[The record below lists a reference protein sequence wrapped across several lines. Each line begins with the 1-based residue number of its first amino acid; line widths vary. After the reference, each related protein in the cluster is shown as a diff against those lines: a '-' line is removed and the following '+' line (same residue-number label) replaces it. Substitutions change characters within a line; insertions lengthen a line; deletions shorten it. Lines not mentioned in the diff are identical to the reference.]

1 MSSTQTGRY
10 GRIPPDTVALFERT
24 VRAVRDEVVTALPPH
39 ANSNVQ
45 ADTLELV
52 LSIVL
57 RDWRENNNTTGLL
70 ASDVT
75 DLRNFVT
82 LAVSLSGADLN
93 GQGRPVYSAVLRG
106 LLEDWLANWNA
117 PGDPGAPGPV
127 D

>member
-52 LSIVL
+52 LGIVL

-82 LAVSLSGADLN
+82 LAVSLAGSDLN
-93 GQGRPVYSAVLRG
+93 GHGRPVYSPRSTAL
-106 LLEDWLANWNA
+106 
-117 PGDPGAPGPV
+117 
-127 D
+127 